1 MKPISM
7 IMLFSLAFFACGPEP
22 KTENEESETNLIEVQ
37 WVFDT
42 ILVEKE
48 WGDCAAT
55 ETGCITIA
63 LSYPQVR
70 EPDSIGKIVN
80 EQIIRLLLGTL
91 RDSFDNMDAYTN
103 HLIQEYKTFSKGAK
117 DAAGWQIENEV
128 RVEYAANQLISV
140 RLESIENFG
149 GASPNLRVGLR
160 SFSQNTGKRLVLADV
175 FKENYEDTLLYL
187 CHYHLKHA
195 LTTNLEVTYEDGF
208 LLDRE
213 KGFELNEH
221 FLLNEVGISFV
232 YFDPAFQA
240 SGAGWQEFTVPY
252 SELIEANI
260 LDEKGAL
267 GFLLGSVNL

>member
-1 MKPISM
+1 MKPSSLLI
-7 IMLFSLAFFACGPEP
+7 LFSLALYACGPEQ
-22 KTENEESETNLIEVQ
+22 KTADEEADSNLIEEQ

-42 ILVEKE
+42 VLVEKE
-48 WGDCAAT
+48 SGDCAVT

-63 LSYPQVR
+63 LSYPQVH

-80 EQIIRLLLGTL
+80 EQIIGLLLGTL

-103 HLIQEYKTFSKGAK
+103 HLIQEYKSFSKGAK
-117 DAAGWQIENEV
+117 NVAGWQIENEV

-140 RLESIENFG
+140 RLESFENFG
-149 GASPNLRVGLR
+149 GASPNLRVALR
-160 SFSQNTGKRLVLADV
+160 SFSQSTGKRLVLADV
-175 FKENYEDTLLYL
+175 FKENYEDSLLFL

-221 FLLNEVGISFV
+221 FLFNEVGISFV

-260 LDEKGAL
+260 LNEKGAL

>member
-1 MKPISM
+1 MKITSL
-7 IMLFSLAFFACGPEP
+7 ILLFSLAFFACGPEQ
-22 KTENEESETNLIEVQ
+22 KKESEETDSNLIEEQ

-48 WGDCAAT
+48 SGDCAAT

-63 LSYPQVR
+63 LSYPQVH
-70 EPDSIGKIVN
+70 EPDSIGKLVN
-80 EQIIRLLLGTL
+80 EHIIGLLLGTM
-91 RDSFDNMDAYTN
+91 RDSFKHVDAYTD
-103 HLIQEYKTFSKGAK
+103 HLVREYKAYSKGAA
-117 DAAGWQIENEV
+117 DVAGWQIENEV
-128 RVEYAANQLISV
+128 RIEYASNQLISV
-140 RLESIENFG
+140 RLESFENFG

-160 SFSQNTGKRLVLADV
+160 SFSQSTGKRLVLADV

-187 CHYHLKHA
+187 CHYHLKNA

-208 LLDRE
+208 LQDRE

-221 FLLNEVGISFV
+221 FLLNETGISFV

-240 SGAGWQEFTVPY
+240 TGAGWQEFTVPY

>member
-1 MKPISM
+1 MKTKCLFI
-7 IMLFSLAFFACGPEP
+7 LFSLAFFACGPEQ
-22 KTENEESETNLIEVQ
+22 KTENEETDANLIEEQ

-63 LSYPQVR
+63 ISYAQVH
-70 EPDSIGKIVN
+70 EPDSIGKLVN
-80 EQIIRLLLGTL
+80 KQIIGLLLGPL
-91 RDSFDNMDAYTN
+91 RDSFDNVETYTDY
-103 HLIQEYKTFSKGAK
+103 LIQEYKSFSKGAK
-117 DAAGWQIENEV
+117 NVAGWQIEHDL
-128 RVEYAANQLISV
+128 RIEYASNQLISV
-140 RLESIENFG
+140 RLESFENSG

-160 SFSQNTGKRLVLADV
+160 SFSQTSGKRLVLADV

-187 CHYHLKHA
+187 CHYHLKNA

-213 KGFELNEH
+213 KGFELTEH